1 MCRGLENIEDN
12 SISHGEVDRS
22 RIKKGG
28 IAHMYTNIKTGRVL
42 RCYD

>member
-1 MCRGLENIEDN
+1 MCRALDNIEDN

-22 RIKKGG
+22 RIKGG
-28 IAHMYTNIKTGRVL
+28 IAHIYTNINTGRVL